1 MRDRAVVQL
10 YESLARFQWWRARRG
25 VTPAALDRLELRKR
39 LRAGRD
45 GDGPADGA
53 ASLDAWLRELAGGVA
68 GARVLD
74 LGCGFGASLLRAIDA
89 GAKKGIGITPS
100 RFQVDRARRVAA
112 ARGVADR
119 CRFDAAA
126 LEDELPAADLVLAV
140 EALGHTERLREV
152 LAAVAAALAGA
163 ARPRFVWLEDLY
175 AGGAAAAADQDLAAL
190 ADAWSS
196 PPLCSVSAADAALAA
211 AGLRVTRSVDLTAQ
225 VPRRSLAEID
235 RSLGRIRWARR
246 LLPVPSARR
255 VLDAFVGGLRLER
268 LYARD
273 AACYRVIMA
282 EPVELSER

>member
-1 MRDRAVVQL
+1 MRDRPVVEL

-25 VTPAALDRLELRKR
+25 VAPAALDGLELRKR
-39 LRAGRD
+39 LRPPRD
-45 GDGPADGA
+45 AAGPADGG
-53 ASLDAWLRELAGGVA
+53 ASLDAWLRDFAGGVT

-89 GAKKGIGITPS
+89 GAQEGVGITPC
-100 RFQVDRARRVAA
+100 RFQVDRARGVAT

-119 CRFDAAA
+119 CRFETAS
-126 LEDELPAADLVLAV
+126 LEGELPAADLVLAV

-175 AGGAAAAADQDLAAL
+175 AGGAAAAADEDLAAL